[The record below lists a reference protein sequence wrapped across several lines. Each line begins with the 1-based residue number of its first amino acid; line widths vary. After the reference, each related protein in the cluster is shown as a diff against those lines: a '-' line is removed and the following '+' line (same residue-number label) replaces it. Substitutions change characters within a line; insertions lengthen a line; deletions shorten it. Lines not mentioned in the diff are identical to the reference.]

1 MNQSFNV
8 LWPDWEVVELI
19 GSGNFG
25 VVYKIRRCVSE
36 EEETAAVKMI
46 SIPREDG
53 NIKEMLN
60 EGYDEESITAIYKD
74 HLQSIIS
81 EYSLMKKLSECPNIV
96 NCDDV
101 KSIQHD
107 NGIGWDVYIK
117 MELLTPLADAL
128 PEKIT
133 EEITLKLAK
142 DICNALVVCNQ
153 NDVLHRDIKP
163 QNIFM
168 SANGDYKLGD
178 FGISK
183 IAQKTSYGTHVGTPK
198 YMAPEV
204 YNNQPYGIAADIYS
218 LGLVLYW
225 MLNERR
231 MPFLPISRKITMAM
245 DEDARVRRLSGE
257 KIPAPANGSD
267 ELKRI
272 VLKACACNPQ
282 DRYKLPQQMLT
293 ALNNIGKKEEP
304 KANYDLHYTLMLTE
318 QELVSGC
325 TKNAYGENG
334 KVYSVRIPPNAKHN
348 DVLRLKGAG
357 KLDSLTGE
365 KGDLYV
371 TLQAFVSDNSQFDI
385 KHTIYLTQTEMNN
398 GCEKEM
404 EVLLLGD
411 KVKVH
416 VPKGVKVGDSLTLK
430 GKGLQN
436 PATGERG
443 NLILIVVLKK
453 STSAPFIYDK
463 SRYKNE
469 DWSKVVDEHLL
480 EYINKKK
487 TGGFLKF
494 TRRVIIPMLLFSVLV
509 TLYGMLAYI
518 APVPILIVLAI
529 LVLAVPVIV
538 ACSPD
543 YIEKNREAAKKE
555 WNKRHPNN
563 KKF

>member
-74 HLQSIIS
+74 HLQGIIS

-245 DEDARVRRLSGE
+245 DEDARARRLSGE

-272 VLKACACNPQ
+272 ILKACAFNPQ
-282 DRYKLPQQMLT
+282 DRYKTPLEMLQ

-304 KANYDLHYTLMLTE
+304 KANYELHYTLMLTE

-357 KLDSLTGE
+357 KLDSHTGE
-365 KGDLYV
+365 KGDLYI

-385 KHTIYLTQTEMNN
+385 KHTIYLTQAEMNH

-443 NLILIVVLKK
+443 NIILIILLKK
-453 STSAPFIYDK
+453 STSAPFVYDNK
-463 SRYKNE
+463 RYKNK
-469 DWSKVVDEHLL
+469 DWSNVPDDHLL
-480 EYINKKK
+480 KYIGKPAKS
-487 TGGFLKF
+487 FLQKCF
-494 TRRVIIPMLLFSVLV
+494 VRFV
-509 TLYGMLAYI
+509 
-518 APVPILIVLAI
+518 
-529 LVLAVPVIV
+529 VPVILFV
-538 ACSPD
+538 ASCGLAAGIFSLVPYAVPLALLAYVPPIWVVCLPD
-543 YIEKNREAAKKE
+543 CVEKNREAAKKE
-555 WNKRHPNN
+555 WNKRHPND
-563 KKF
+563 KK

>member
-1 MNQSFNV
+1 MNQSFNI
-8 LWPDWEVVELI
+8 LWPDWEIVELI

-25 VVYKIRRCVSE
+25 VVYKIRRLVSG

-74 HLQSIIS
+74 HLRSIIS

-101 KSIQHD
+101 KSVQHD
-107 NGIGWDVYIK
+107 NGIGWNVYIK

-133 EEITLKLAK
+133 EDITLKLAK

-168 SANGDYKLGD
+168 SENGDYKLGD

-183 IAQKTSYGTHVGTPK
+183 ISLKTSYGTHVGTPK

-257 KIPAPANGSD
+257 KLPSPVNGSD

-272 VLKACACNPQ
+272 VLKACAFYAE
-282 DRYKLPQQMLT
+282 DRYKSPQQMLT
-293 ALNNIGKKEEP
+293 ALYNIGKKEEP
-304 KANYDLHYTLMLTE
+304 KVNYDLRYTLMLTE
-318 QELVSGC
+318 QELVFGC
-325 TKNAYGENG
+325 TKYAYGENG
-334 KVYSVRIPPNAKHN
+334 KVYSVKIPPNAKHN

-357 KLDSLTGE
+357 KLDSLTGK

-371 TLQAFVSDNSQFDI
+371 TLQAVVSDSGQFDI
-385 KHTIYLTQTEMNN
+385 KHTLYLTQNEMNL

-404 EVLLLGD
+404 MILLLGD

-416 VPKGVKVGDSLTLK
+416 VPKGVKDGDSLTYK
-430 GKGLQN
+430 GKGLEN

-443 NLILIVVLKK
+443 NLILIILLEK
-453 STSAPFIYDK
+453 STSAPFIYNK
-463 SRYKNE
+463 KRYKNK
-469 DWSKVVDEHLL
+469 DWSNVPDDHLL
-480 EYINKKK
+480 KYIGKPAKS
-487 TGGFLKF
+487 FLQKC
-494 TRRVIIPMLLFSVLV
+494 
-509 TLYGMLAYI
+509 LARF
-518 APVPILIVLAI
+518 V
-529 LVLAVPVIV
+529 VPVILFVASCGLAAGIFSLVPYAIPLAFLAYVPPILV
-538 ACSPD
+538 ACLPD
-543 YIEKNREAAKKE
+543 CVEKNREAAKRE
-555 WNKRHPNN
+555 WNKRHPDD
-563 KKF
+563 KK